1 MHNRSKRVI
10 RHSIKRQAITDI
22 RRDYKFKW
30 TCETS
35 ATKQVCMLHK
45 MREYLLQILKKY
57 VPSEVSAI
65 SCRFRSCQTW
75 SAIGVLWATFLMMVW
90 ETQWQEIVSR
100 TFFKIY
106 TLLITEQLIKHM
118 TKFKVRV
125 SSKHYMKSKPIKCVS
140 SGGVNVAAKHD
151 ISMSFIFILA
161 KMKKQSL
168 NLGKQLLWICLKN

>member
-1 MHNRSKRVI
+1 MNLWNICDQTSLYATQNERVFATNPEEIRAFWGISYIMSISKLSNVKCHWSFVSYFSNDGVRNAMTRNRFTNI
-10 RHSIKRQAITDI
+10 
-22 RRDYKFKW
+22 
-30 TCETS
+30 
-35 ATKQVCMLHK
+35 
-45 MREYLLQILKKY
+45 LQ
-57 VPSEVSAI
+57 
-65 SCRFRSCQTW
+65 
-75 SAIGVLWATFLMMVW
+75 
-90 ETQWQEIVSR
+90 
-100 TFFKIY
+100 IY

-118 TKFKVRV
+118 TKFKGRV